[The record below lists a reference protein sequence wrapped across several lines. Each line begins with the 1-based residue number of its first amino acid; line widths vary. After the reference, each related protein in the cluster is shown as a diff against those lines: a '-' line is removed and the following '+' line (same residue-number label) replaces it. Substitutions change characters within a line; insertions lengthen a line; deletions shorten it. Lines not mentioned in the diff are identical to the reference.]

1 MANIFNQFLK
11 QAGAGTNIKDYRHA
25 TRLFVDGN
33 YRLSPKYGFL
43 FHVAF
48 DLNPNLNNLTNE
60 AILESGMLVKSA
72 QLPKFTVDNKTYNA
86 YNRPNVVQT
95 KLRYDP
101 ITITFHDDNADT
113 IRSFW
118 WNYYS
123 HYYRDSDHVPQTF
136 AQPSKYSDR
145 QSQNWGYSPAAYA
158 SNGAVER
165 MLNSIRV
172 YSLHQRNFT
181 EYTLINPTI
190 TNFKFGD
197 HNNNSSN
204 EVMEI
209 SMTVAYESVLYSYG
223 QVVPDQTV
231 NGFAILHYDKTPSPL
246 TPQGGGT
253 QSILGPGG
261 LVSALNGVSSQLG
274 QGNWLGA
281 GLTAFKSFN
290 NFKGANFGQIATNEL
305 KTIGMNILNGNN
317 PLSKIQIPNFG
328 GASINGTNSFGIP
341 AGTSA
346 LLSAFGRSSPLRQN
360 SYYAASTD
368 SREILYNDISQVP
381 GVGGGNNNVMYSN
394 NESVAQAFPVTDY
407 GSSGLPSNSIGETGA
422 RGVNG
427 ETAEQTRLR
436 WQTDLASYGPNYFAP
451 SGSNSVYAT
460 SEGGANFAQ
469 GSNPTVDYTSS
480 QFQTQ
485 ADFDRE
491 QAEADAYN
499 AERGNL

>member
-1 MANIFNQFLK
+1 MANVFNQFLQ

-33 YRLSPKYGFL
+33 YRLAPKYGFL

-60 AILESGMLVKSA
+60 AILEAGMLVKSA
-72 QLPKFTVDNKTYNA
+72 QLPKFTVDTKTYNA
-86 YNRPNVVQT
+86 YNRPNVVQN
-95 KLRYDP
+95 KLKYDP
-101 ITITFHDDNADT
+101 ITITFHDDSADT
-113 IRSFW
+113 IRYFW

-123 HYYRDSDHVPQTF
+123 HYYRDSDHAPQTF
-136 AQPSKYSDR
+136 TQPSKYSDR

-158 SNGAVER
+158 SNGTVER

-181 EYTLINPTI
+181 EYTLVNPTI

-197 HNNNSSN
+197 HDNSGTG
-204 EVMEI
+204 VMDI
-209 SMTVAYESVLYSYG
+209 SMTVAYESVLYSFG

-261 LVSALNGVSSQLG
+261 LVSALNGVSNQLG

-317 PLSKIQIPNFG
+317 PLSKIQIPSFG

-346 LLSAFGRSSPLRQN
+346 LLSAFGRSSPVRQN

-368 SREILYNDISQVP
+368 SRQIQYNDISEIP
-381 GVGGGNNNVMYSN
+381 GVGGGSDVVYSN
-394 NESVAQAFPVTDY
+394 NEPVAQAFAVQDVNVNSTRTLGPTSSLLEYQRTYQQQGAQSTGQSTYLGTDSSLPV
-407 GSSGLPSNSIGETGA
+407 SS
-422 RGVNG
+422 
-427 ETAEQTRLR
+427 
-436 WQTDLASYGPNYFAP
+436 
-451 SGSNSVYAT
+451 
-460 SEGGANFAQ
+460 Q
-469 GSNPTVDYTSS
+469 GSVAQVDYTSS

-491 QAEADAYN
+491 QSEADAYN
-499 AERGNL
+499 AARGNL